1 MPTKTSSSARPL
13 SRPTA
18 RNCAL
23 INQLA
28 TPGLG
33 SLMAG
38 HRAAGIGQLLIAVT
52 GFALVLAWFVLNTA
66 GVYNQFI
73 NDAEPKPVGWLGELG
88 ALTFVVA
95 WVWSLST
102 SFQITRSAKD
112 APPEL
117 VPPHLSQGPSR
128 SPDDPRA

>member
-1 MPTKTSSSARPL
+1 MPTKTSSAARPL
-13 SRPTA
+13 SRTTA

-23 INQLA
+23 VNQLA

-38 HRAAGIGQLLIAVT
+38 HRPAGIGQLLIAVT
-52 GFALVLAWFVLNTA
+52 GFTLVLTWFVLNTA

-102 SFQITRSAKD
+102 SFQIIRSSKD
-112 APPEL
+112 THPER
-117 VPPHLSQGPSR
+117 VPPHLSQGPAR
-128 SPDDPRA
+128 GPGDPKA